1 MGVLVTAELL
11 DAWALY
17 DLTPILKK
25 GKPGGTYK
33 YLGTWNLL
41 DHFVVSGSLL
51 DTTALLYTRPSDMRV
66 FHPDY
71 LLVSDEKYLGVKP
84 HRTFDGPVY
93 RGGYSDHLPICLD
106 IRYRR

>member
-1 MGVLVTAELL
+1 MSRTKAT
-11 DAWALY
+11 AWAMTTSALN
-17 DLTPILKK
+17 K
-25 GKPGGTYK
+25 
-33 YLGTWNLL
+33 NLL

-66 FHPDY
+66 FHPEY